1 MLLERFSNL
10 FEFLADHPQGH
21 TRGTSF
27 YRFVEGL
34 ANAAFHEV
42 QPDFAASKKIVLG
55 ELGSIVLPYE
65 KMGDIDSIDL
75 FGVDELLMFSF
86 YHRNRGRYARA
97 ADIGANLGL
106 HSIILSLCG
115 STVDAYEPDPVHYE
129 KLVRNLSLN
138 GINNCTVHKAAVSEK
153 DGTMQFVRVLGNTT
167 SSHLAG
173 AKANPYGELERFDVT
188 VNDIKAIAERVD
200 LFKIDA
206 EGHEA
211 VLLNVLPIEA
221 WKRVD
226 AFVEIGTPE
235 NARAVFERFQKS
247 EVNIF
252 SQKRGWARVEEIED
266 VPVTYKEGGIFISAK
281 PVMPWQA

>member
-1 MLLERFSNL
+1 MLLESFGNF
-10 FEFLADHPQGH
+10 FEFLADHPQDH
-21 TRGTSF
+21 ARGTSL

-34 ANAAFHEV
+34 ANAAFLEA
-42 QPDFAASKKIVLG
+42 QPDFAAGKKIVIG

-65 KMGDIDSIDL
+65 KMGAIDSIDL
-75 FGVDELLMFSF
+75 FGVDELLMISF

-106 HSIILSLCG
+106 HSILLSLCG
-115 STVDAYEPDPVHYE
+115 LTVEAYEPDPAHFE
-129 KLVRNLSLN
+129 KLIRNLSLN
-138 GINNCTVHKAAVSEK
+138 GIKNCTVHKAAVSEK

-173 AKANPYGELERFDVT
+173 AKANPYGELERFDVA
-188 VNDIKAIAERVD
+188 VHDIKAIAERVD

-211 VLLNVLPIEA
+211 VLLNAIPIEA
-221 WKRVD
+221 WTKVD

-235 NARAVFERFQKS
+235 NARAVFERFNKTG
-247 EVNIF
+247 VNIF
-252 SQKRGWARVEEIED
+252 SQKRGWARVEKIED

-281 PVMPWQA
+281 SVMPWQA